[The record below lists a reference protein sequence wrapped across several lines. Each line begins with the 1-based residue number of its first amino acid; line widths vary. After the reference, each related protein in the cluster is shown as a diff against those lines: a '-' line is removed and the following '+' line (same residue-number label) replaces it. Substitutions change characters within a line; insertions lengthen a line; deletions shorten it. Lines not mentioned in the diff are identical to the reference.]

1 MSSVHAIDT
10 DPGDWTAPPPG
21 TNLFLLYAQHAN
33 RNALYTNGQQT
44 PNAKLGSDVAILRYV
59 RPVDVSGLIVAPQV
73 LLPWARL
80 RTGGVVAGLGN
91 ASSTGDLILAS
102 PIWFAKADTASR
114 NSFSFAPYLVLPTGD
129 YDKGQTLNIGENRW
143 KAIFQFGGTYQ
154 LSKQIDAEGAIDATL
169 FGKNK
174 DFGASGADTLQQK
187 PLYQLQGSL
196 NWHQSPGTLFAVGLS
211 HTLGGVQKVNGHENG
226 PDSIDFCQS
235 LPTSVGVCRSRFEG
249 RQRIQGIQ
257 SSERQDAQGILIRWP
272 TTGHRSVRTDGQR
285 LSEHHWR
292 MRGKEP
298 FQLLALRAAG
308 ACFFPV
314 IASLGAERPRLGKP
328 YERHRWEVVN

>member
-1 MSSVHAIDT
+1 MNIQCFRSLAGLRSVFAMVLTASVMSSVHAIDT

-102 PIWFAKADTASR
+102 PIWFAKAGTASR

-129 YDKGQTLNIGENRW
+129 YDRGQTLNIGENRW

-211 HTLGGVQKVNGHENG
+211 HTFGGVQKVNGV
-226 PDSIDFCQS
+226 S
-235 LPTSVGVCRSRFEG
+235 LNNEMATTKMALTASTFVSPSLQVLVSVGRDLKVDNGFKESSR
-249 RQRIQGIQ
+249 
-257 SSERQDAQGILIRWP
+257 LN
-272 TTGHRSVRTDGQR
+272 VRM
-285 LSEHHWR
+285 L
-292 MRGKEP
+292 KL
-298 FQLLALRAAG
+298 F
-308 ACFFPV
+308 
-314 IASLGAERPRLGKP
+314 
-328 YERHRWEVVN
+328 